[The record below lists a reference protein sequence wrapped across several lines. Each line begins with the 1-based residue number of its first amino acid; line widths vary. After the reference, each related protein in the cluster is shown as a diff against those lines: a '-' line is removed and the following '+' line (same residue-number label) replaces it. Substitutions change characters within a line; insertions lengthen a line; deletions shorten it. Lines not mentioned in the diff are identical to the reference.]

1 MTSQAVGSEVVR
13 QALVVLAMVWAS
25 IAAAAACDLKR
36 PVTFAGLD
44 YDSAAF
50 HTTIA
55 RTILEK
61 GYGCRTERVPGATI
75 VLVNGLG
82 RGDVDVIM
90 EIWLANPVQPWLD
103 AERDKKVVRLGT
115 TFPDATEGWF
125 VPRALVE
132 GAGARAPSLRSVAN
146 LMAHKSLFA
155 DPDNPDKGLFYNC
168 VPGWQCELV
177 NSKKLV
183 AYDLEPHFTN
193 VRPGASEALVATI
206 DSALKRGR
214 PVVFYHWSPSWLVGA
229 HDLVRLEEPAFDRE
243 VWTTMLAEA
252 RPERASAFP
261 VSEVVIGANARFVEA
276 APGIAAFLRAYRS
289 TAADTSA
296 ALAAGRTVN
305 ISVEQAAILFLKEK
319 PKHWRRWLPEDVANR
334 VAGAL

>member
-1 MTSQAVGSEVVR
+1 MMAGMTSA
-13 QALVVLAMVWAS
+13 AM
-25 IAAAAACDLKR
+25 AACELNR

-55 RTILEK
+55 RTIVEK
-61 GYGCRTERVPGATI
+61 GYGCQTDRVPGATI
-75 VLVNGLG
+75 PLVNGLA
-82 RGDVDVIM
+82 RGDVDITM
-90 EIWLANPVQPWLD
+90 EIWLANPVQPWVD
-103 AERDKKVVRLGT
+103 AEREKRVVRLGT

-132 GAGARAPSLRSVAN
+132 GPDARAPRLKSVAD
-146 LMAHKSLFA
+146 LVAHKTLFS

-183 AYDLEPHFTN
+183 AYGLEPHFTN
-193 VRPGASEALVATI
+193 VRPGASEALIAAI
-206 DSALKRGR
+206 DSSLKRKR

-229 HDLVRLEEPAFDRE
+229 HDLVRLEEPPFDRE
-243 VWTTMLAEA
+243 IWSRMLADA
-252 RPERASAFP
+252 RPGQATAYP
-261 VSEVVIGANARFVEA
+261 VSEVVIGANARFVDA
-276 APGIAAFLRAYRS
+276 APALAAFLRAYRS

-296 ALAAGRTVN
+296 ALAAGRAANLT
-305 ISVEQAAILFLKEK
+305 VEQSAVRFLKER
-319 PKHWRRWLPEDVANR
+319 PEIWRRWLPEDIANR
-334 VAGAL
+334 VASAL

>member
-1 MTSQAVGSEVVR
+1 MARGPSKGKIVRHALAV
-13 QALVVLAMVWAS
+13 LTLAWTT
-25 IAAAAACDLKR
+25 IGAAMACELKR
-36 PVTFAGLD
+36 PVVFAGLD

-61 GYGCRTERVPGATI
+61 GFDCKTDRVPGATI
-75 VLVNGLG
+75 PLVNGLA

-90 EIWLANPVQPWLD
+90 EIWLANPVQPWVD

-125 VPRALVE
+125 VPRPLVE
-132 GAGARAPSLRSVAN
+132 GPNAKAPRLRSVSD
-146 LMAHKSLFA
+146 LVDHKSLFP

-177 NSKKLV
+177 NSKKLA
-183 AYDLEPHFTN
+183 AYGLEPHFTN
-193 VRPGASEALVATI
+193 VRPGASEALVAAV

-229 HDLVRLEEPAFDRE
+229 HDLVRLDEPAFDKE
-243 VWTTMLAEA
+243 VWTKLLAEA
-252 RPERASAFP
+252 RPGRATAYP
-261 VSEVVIGANARFVEA
+261 VSEVVIGGNVRFVEA
-276 APGIAAFLRAYRS
+276 APTIAAFLRAYHS

-296 ALAAGRTVN
+296 ALAAGRAAN
-305 ISVEQAAILFLKEK
+305 ISVEQAAFRFLKEK
-319 PKHWRRWLPEDVANR
+319 PDFWRRWLPEDVANR
-334 VAGAL
+334 VASAL